1 MRDVPQRWQSWRL
14 RLVPAARPTELPPA
28 IRFRANMI
36 SPEHTTT
43 AAESDATDFRRE
55 IPDASG
61 IRLGLVTH
69 IRMLIAAGQYDTP
82 ERWALAEELMFR
94 RMEESR

>member
-14 RLVPAARPTELPPA
+14 RLVPASTPTELPPA
-28 IRFRANMI
+28 IRFRATMI
-36 SPEHTTT
+36 SPEQPPT
-43 AAESDATDFRRE
+43 AAESDSTDFRRE
-55 IPDASG
+55 IPDTSG

-69 IRMLIAAGQYDTP
+69 IKTLIAAGLYDTP